1 MPPTVS
7 VPIAIRPSEVEA
19 VEVPAWEAPEK
30 YGGRFKAFFI
40 GQLQAP
46 TPKVHYP
53 SVLLLVT

>member
-1 MPPTVS
+1 MS

-46 TPKVHYP
+46 TPIRFTYP